1 MNELSGKCA
10 ANAAAAPRVY
20 ILQGGGEINIQI
32 QSM

>member
-20 ILQGGGEINIQI
+20 ILQGGKINIQI